1 MKNELN
7 WIKKWFETKDWEPRP
22 FQMNA
27 WKAYLEGRN
36 GLVHVSTGFGKT
48 YAGVLA
54 ALSELTL
61 QKKEKAGIHV
71 LYISPLRALSADIIK
86 SIELPIQEL
95 GLSYTVEGRTGDT
108 SASQRQKQKKNPPSI
123 LVTTPESFNLLLA
136 TEEYRRALKRCRLV
150 VVDEWHELMGSKR
163 GVQVQL
169 CLAHLKKIAPELR
182 IWGLS
187 ATMGNPEL
195 AGEVLTGSKH
205 DFALITESVSKEI
218 EIQCLRPDEIDSFP
232 WSGHLGLA
240 MLEKVINHL
249 DINQSCL
256 LFTNVRSQT
265 ERWYNEILLRRPE
278 WQELMAIHHS
288 SVDRERREEVES
300 KIKSGELKLVICTSS
315 LDLGVDFPRVERVY
329 QVGSP
334 KSISRFIQRAGRSGH
349 TPNGVPRIFFV
360 PTHALEL
367 FEYMATELAIERGL
381 KEEIIPPK
389 LSFDVLTQH
398 LMTLA
403 ADEGMIPEEA
413 FSEVK
418 STYAYRELQQQDFDN
433 LLFFLNQGGR
443 SLSGYPQYHKLKEHN
458 GRFLVHDKRMIQ
470 QHLMNVGT
478 ITSDPSI
485 RVKFMKGG
493 SLGSVEESFVSKL
506 KKGDH
511 FVFAGKVLEYV
522 MVKDLSLIVKLA
534 PPKSAVIPIWW
545 GSRLPLSSLLSSH
558 LKEVFELI
566 ESGELQHPL
575 VEYLSPIIEVQKII
589 SRLPG
594 RSYLLMEETVTR
606 EGKHLFIFP
615 FEGRLVHEA
624 LAALLSVRLSALS
637 KVTFSFSV
645 SEYGLEILAPRDY
658 EFKPE
663 EIKDLL
669 SLKNLTQDIQ
679 RSLNMTQLAKKQFRD
694 IAQVSGLIQQN
705 RVGERRTM
713 KNLQMSS
720 SLLFEVFSAY
730 EPEQPLYHQSFEEV
744 KFFQFQES
752 RLLKVLTDLQEIPFE
767 YYKTPRASPLAFPL
781 IIERIGS
788 LVSSE
793 TLQERLQRMKDKWTK
808 AS

>member
-1 MKNELN
+1 M
-7 WIKKWFETKDWEPRP
+7 D
-22 FQMNA
+22 A
-27 WKAYLEGRN
+27 WKAYLEGKN

-48 YAGVLA
+48 YGGVLA

-61 QKKEKAGIHV
+61 EGADKAGIHV

-95 GLSYTVEGRTGDT
+95 GLNLTVEGRTGDT
-108 SASQRQKQKKNPPSI
+108 TASQRQKQKKHPPSV

-136 TEEYRRALKRCRLV
+136 TEEYRMALKRCRLV

-169 CLAHLKKIAPELR
+169 CLAHLKKIAPKLR

-187 ATMGNPEL
+187 ATMGNPAL
-195 AGEVLTGSKH
+195 AGEVLTGSQ
-205 DFALITESVSKEI
+205 DNFSLITESVSKEI

-240 MLEKVINHL
+240 MLEKVIDHL
-249 DINQSCL
+249 DIKQSCL

-265 ERWYNEILLRRPE
+265 ERWYNEILLRKPE
-278 WQELMAIHHS
+278 WEELMAIHHS
-288 SVDRERREEVES
+288 SVDRERREEVER

-381 KEEIIPPK
+381 KEEIIPPE

-398 LMTLA
+398 LVTLA
-403 ADEGMIPEEA
+403 ADEGLIPEEA
-413 FSEVK
+413 FQEVK
-418 STYAYRELQQQDFDN
+418 STYAYRHLRQEDFDN
-433 LLFFLNQGGR
+433 LLLFLNQGGR
-443 SLSGYPQYHKLKEHN
+443 SLSGYPQYHKLKERD

-506 KKGDH
+506 KKGDY
-511 FVFAGKVLEYV
+511 FVFAGKVLQYV

-534 PPKSAVIPIWW
+534 PPKAAAIPIWW

-566 ESGELQHPL
+566 ESGKMKHPL

-594 RSYLLMEETVTR
+594 RSYLLMEETITR

-624 LAALLSVRLSALS
+624 LAALLSVRLSARS

-658 EFKPE
+658 EFIPE
-663 EIKDLL
+663 EIKELL

-752 RLLKVLTDLQEIPFE
+752 RLLKVLTELQKIPVE

-793 TLQERLQRMKDKWTK
+793 TLQERLQRMKEKWTK